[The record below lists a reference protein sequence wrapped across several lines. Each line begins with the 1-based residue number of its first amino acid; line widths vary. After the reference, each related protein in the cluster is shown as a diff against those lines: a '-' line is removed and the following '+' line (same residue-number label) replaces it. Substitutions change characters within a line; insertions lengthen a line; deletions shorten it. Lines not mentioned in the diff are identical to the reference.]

1 MQKLMLIALF
11 FFAQAQSALAGGFL
25 TEPSSGALVA
35 DDPVTFRWNAVP
47 GAQAYFLNVRR
58 QDNPDLLYFSQQI
71 PASAL
76 SVDVSGMPN
85 DDSQLVADFWY
96 LVGGAWEYEVIGFV
110 SSRSFLTSPAPGA
123 TVEGLHGHD
132 PLERGSGSA
141 GLLREPPAPRK
152 PERSDLLPATWP
164 ASARSVTVNHLPN
177 DWKAGSCWASPSAGS
192 RATGSPRT

>member
-25 TEPSSGALVA
+25 TQPSSGALVA

-123 TVEGLHGHD
+123 TVEGSTVTIHW
-132 PLERGSGSA
+132 SA
-141 GLLREPPAPRK
+141 VPEAQAYFVNLRHPANQNAPIFSQQVCRPR
-152 PERSDLLPATWP
+152 R
-164 ASARSVTVNHLPN
+164 ARS
-177 DWKAGSCWASPSAGS
+177 
-192 RATGSPRT
+192 R